1 MNTQIELKKVTIELD
16 ENQLMTLS
24 GRFDMGCD
32 DVNLENRADIK
43 ELYEILGNAIRKVV
57 GA

>member
-16 ENQLMTLS
+16 ENQLMTLA
-24 GRFDMGCD
+24 GRFDIGCD

-43 ELYEILGNAIRKVV
+43 ELYEILGNAIRQVV
-57 GA
+57 SA

>member
-1 MNTQIELKKVTIELD
+1 MNTQIELKKVTIELN
-16 ENQLMTLS
+16 ENQLMTLA
-24 GRFDMGCD
+24 GRFDIGCD

-43 ELYEILGNAIRKVV
+43 ELYEILGNAIRQVV

>member
-16 ENQLMTLS
+16 ENQLITLA
-24 GRFDMGCD
+24 GRFDIGCD

-43 ELYEILGNAIRKVV
+43 ELYEILGNAIRQVV
-57 GA
+57 SA

>member
-16 ENQLMTLS
+16 ENQLMTLA

>member
-1 MNTQIELKKVTIELD
+1 MNTQIELKKVTIELN
-16 ENQLMTLS
+16 ENQLMTLA

-43 ELYEILGNAIRKVV
+43 ELYEILGNAIREVV